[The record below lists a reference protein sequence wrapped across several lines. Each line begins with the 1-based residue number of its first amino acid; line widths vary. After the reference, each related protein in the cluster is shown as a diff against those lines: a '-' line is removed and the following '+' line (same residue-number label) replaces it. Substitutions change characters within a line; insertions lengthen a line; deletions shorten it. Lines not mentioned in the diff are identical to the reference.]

1 MRMNS
6 LIVILIITTSLL
18 ASGSVIADEGD
29 DDHMDDHDMMGSWG
43 MTYGAVWM
51 LLLIVALVVITI
63 WLFQVLANE
72 EAGPMYKAPNTA
84 EVLLDERYARGEI
97 ETEEYLRMRHM
108 IGR

>member
-6 LIVILIITTSLL
+6 LIVILIIATSLL
-18 ASGSVIADEGD
+18 ASSSVIADEGD

-43 MTYGAVWM
+43 MTYGALWM
-51 LLLIVALVVITI
+51 LVLIVALVVITVGLYKV
-63 WLFQVLANE
+63 LFNE
-72 EAGPMYKAPNTA
+72 GEGPKYKAPNTA
-84 EVLLDERYARGEI
+84 EILLDERYARGDI

>member
-6 LIVILIITTSLL
+6 LIVILIIAAGLLTSGL
-18 ASGSVIADEGD
+18 VIADEDD

-43 MTYGAVWM
+43 MTYSAFWM
-51 LLLIVALVVITI
+51 LVLILAIVVITI
-63 WLFQVLANE
+63 GLYKVLVNE
-72 EAGPMYKAPNTA
+72 GEGPMYKAPNTA
-84 EVLLDERYARGEI
+84 EILLDERYARGEI